1 MSKPVITVKVT
12 REMDRDE
19 LWSNVFGT
27 AGESWSW
34 WRSVTFHGGAS
45 WETPGDSGYADLRIE
60 DPDDESKTIVKIV
73 TMDDVVYA
81 AEWYVAKGYERGSA
95 LDDLD
100 AGASDLI
107 LQFMVFGEVV
117 YG

>member
-1 MSKPVITVKVT
+1 MITQH
-12 REMDRDE
+12 EIEIDDDDE

-34 WRSVTFHGGAS
+34 WRGVAFRDGATWESASGGHVV
-45 WETPGDSGYADLRIE
+45 LRIE
-60 DPDDESKTIVKIV
+60 DPDDEGKVVEKHVGI
-73 TMDDVVYA
+73 DDVRYA
-81 AEWYVAKGYERGSA
+81 VQWYVGQGYEKICP

-100 AGASDLI
+100 ASMSDLI